1 MIPIPSRPVF
11 SLENPH
17 ERTWWDRNWK
27 WFLPLGCLS
36 GLTLVIGFLAAVL
49 VFVFGLMKSSD
60 AYKLAFAKA
69 QQSPVAMAT
78 LGEPLKSGLFVSGN
92 VHVNGSSGAAD
103 LAIPVSGP
111 KGSGTLHLQA
121 TKSAGRWTFQQLFLD
136 VTATGQRIDLLEET
150 AP

>member
-1 MIPIPSRPVF
+1 MIPITSRPVI
-11 SLENPH
+11 STQHPLEK
-17 ERTWWDRNWK
+17 TWWDRNWK
-27 WFLPLGCLS
+27 WFVPLGCLS
-36 GLTLVIGFLAAVL
+36 GLTLLIGFVAAVL

-60 AYKLAFAKA
+60 AYRLAFAKA
-69 QQSPVAMAT
+69 QQSRAAMAT

-92 VHVNGSSGAAD
+92 VHVNGPAGTAN

-121 TKSAGRWTFQQLFLD
+121 TKSAGRWTFEQLFLD
-136 VTATGQRIDLLEET
+136 VTATGQRIDLLVET